1 MISLSHLNKL
11 TLLIIFFIVLTFDS
25 VFAEEEAAE
34 IWSEKEP
41 ENEQSSETNQE
52 KNIIIK
58 TPILSD
64 DIEKITIQI
73 NEQEVNSNPAIIGI
87 FDPDDNNFSL
97 GMWIESD
104 GEDIKNILKRINKL
118 KLSKLSENLLFQVL
132 FTNAYPPK
140 TNLTSRE
147 FLEIKSKK
155 RNIKFI
161 SQEILPSI
169 KKLSVIFEAK
179 SQEIKAKRR
188 LARINLV
195 LEI

>member
-73 NEQEVNSNPAIIGI
+73 NEQEVNSSPAIIGI
-87 FDPDDNNFSL
+87 FDPSDYNFSL
-97 GMWIESD
+97 GMWSESD
-104 GEDIKNILKRINKL
+104 GDDIKRVLNRINKL
-118 KLSKLSENLLFQVL
+118 KLSKLSEDLLFQVL
-132 FTNAYPPK
+132 FTNAYSPK
-140 TNLTSRE
+140 K
-147 FLEIKSKK
+147 KSKL
-155 RNIKFI
+155 R
-161 SQEILPSI
+161 
-169 KKLSVIFEAK
+169 
-179 SQEIKAKRR
+179 
-188 LARINLV
+188 
-195 LEI
+195 

>member
-73 NEQEVNSNPAIIGI
+73 NEQEVNSSPAIIGI
-87 FDPDDNNFSL
+87 FDPGDNNFNL
-97 GMWIESD
+97 GMWSESD
-104 GEDIKNILKRINKL
+104 GDDIKRVLNRINKL
-118 KLSKLSENLLFQVL
+118 KLSKLSEDLLFQVL
-132 FTNAYPPK
+132 FTNAYSPK
-140 TNLTSRE
+140 TNLNSDE
-147 FLEIKSKK
+147 FLKIKINWLIKQK
-155 RNIKFI
+155 RIKDI
-161 SQEILPSI
+161 TVEDIT
-169 KKLSVIFEAK
+169 
-179 SQEIKAKRR
+179 
-188 LARINLV
+188 NT
-195 LEI
+195 